1 MRALMISIKMTI
13 VLTILT
19 GMIYPLAMTGIANVL
34 FPHQAQGSLIERDGK
49 VVGSELIGQTFA
61 APGYFHGRPSAAG
74 DKGYDASNSSGS
86 NLGPTNKTLIS
97 TVQQRVKD
105 VVEAN
110 PGIDASQVP
119 IDLVTAS
126 GSGLDPEISPASA
139 EIQVARVAKARGIG
153 EDDVRLLIRQNT
165 RARYV
170 GIARRAR
177 RQRARGSTSRWTNCR
192 RRKRKPGPKSSM
204 LRGVEQIA

>member
-19 GMIYPLAMTGIANVL
+19 GIIYPLAMTGIANAL

-61 APGYFHGRPSAAG
+61 APGYFHSRPSAAG

-86 NLGPTNKTLIS
+86 NLGPTKKTLIS

-110 PGIDASQVP
+110 PGIDVSQVP

-139 EIQVARVAKARGIG
+139 DIQVARVAKARGIG

-170 GIARRAR
+170 GIVGEPGVNVLAVNLALDKLSPQKAQARAE
-177 RQRARGSTSRWTNCR
+177 
-192 RRKRKPGPKSSM
+192 K
-204 LRGVEQIA
+204 

>member
-13 VLTILT
+13 VLTILL
-19 GMIYPLAMTGIANVL
+19 GIIYPLAMTGVANVL

-61 APGYFHGRPSAAG
+61 APGYFHSRPSAAG

-110 PGIDASQVP
+110 PGIDAHQVP
-119 IDLVTAS
+119 MDLVTAS

-139 EIQVARVAKARGIG
+139 DIQVARIAKARGIG
-153 EDDVRLLIRQNT
+153 EDDVRLLIQQNT
-165 RARYV
+165 RSRYLGILGEPGVNVLTLNLALDKLSPSKAQAR
-170 GIARRAR
+170 
-177 RQRARGSTSRWTNCR
+177 
-192 RRKRKPGPKSSM
+192 
-204 LRGVEQIA
+204 VEK

>member
-13 VLTILT
+13 VLTILL
-19 GMIYPLAMTGIANVL
+19 GIIYPLAMTGAANLL

-61 APGYFHGRPSAAG
+61 APGYFHSRPSAAG

-86 NLGPTNKTLIS
+86 NLGPTNKTLIA

-110 PGIDASQVP
+110 PGIDVHQVP
-119 IDLVTAS
+119 MDLVTTS
-126 GSGLDPEISPASA
+126 GRGLDPEISPASA
-139 EIQVARVAKARGIG
+139 DIQVARIAKARGIG
-153 EDDVRLLIRQNT
+153 EDDVRLLVRQNT
-165 RARYV
+165 RSRYLGIVGEPGVNVLALNLALDKLSPPKAQAR
-170 GIARRAR
+170 
-177 RQRARGSTSRWTNCR
+177 
-192 RRKRKPGPKSSM
+192 
-204 LRGVEQIA
+204 VEK

>member
-13 VLTILT
+13 VLTILL
-19 GMIYPLAMTGIANVL
+19 GIIYPLAMTGVANVL

-49 VVGSELIGQTFA
+49 IVGSEIIGQTFA
-61 APGYFHGRPSAAG
+61 APGYFHSRPSAAG

-110 PGIDASQVP
+110 PGIDVHQVP
-119 IDLVTAS
+119 MDLVTTS

-139 EIQVARVAKARGIG
+139 DIQVARIAKARGIG
-153 EDDVRLLIRQNT
+153 EDDVRLLVRQNT
-165 RARYV
+165 RARYLGIV
-170 GIARRAR
+170 GEPGVNVLTLNLALDKLSPPKAQAR
-177 RQRARGSTSRWTNCR
+177 
-192 RRKRKPGPKSSM
+192 
-204 LRGVEQIA
+204 VEK

>member
-1 MRALMISIKMTI
+1 MRALMTSIKMTI

-19 GMIYPLAMTGIANVL
+19 GLIYPLAMTGIANVI

-105 VVEAN
+105 TIEAN
-110 PGIDASQVP
+110 PGIDAHQVP
-119 IDLVTAS
+119 IDLVTTS
-126 GSGLDPEISPASA
+126 GSGLDPEISPAAA
-139 EIQVARVAKARGIG
+139 EIQVARVAKARGLG
-153 EDDVRLLIRQNT
+153 EDDVRLLVQQNT
-165 RARYV
+165 RSRQLGLLGEPGVNVLTLNIALDKLSPPKVAQAR
-170 GIARRAR
+170 AE
-177 RQRARGSTSRWTNCR
+177 
-192 RRKRKPGPKSSM
+192 K
-204 LRGVEQIA
+204 

>member
-1 MRALMISIKMTI
+1 MRALMTAIKMTI

-19 GMIYPLAMTGIANVL
+19 GIIYPLAMTGIANVI

-110 PGIDASQVP
+110 PGIDAHQVP

-139 EIQVARVAKARGIG
+139 DIQVARVAKARGIG
-153 EDDVRLLIRQNT
+153 EDDVRLLVRQNT
-165 RARYV
+165 R
-170 GIARRAR
+170 IALTRRAGRAGSQRAR
-177 RQRARGSTSRWTNCR
+177 RSTWRSTNCR
-192 RRKRKPGPKSSM
+192 RRKRQARAEK
-204 LRGVEQIA
+204 

>member
-13 VLTILT
+13 VLTILV
-19 GMIYPLAMTGIANVL
+19 GIIYPLAMTGVANVL
-34 FPHQAQGSLIERDGK
+34 FPHQAQGSLIERNGK

-61 APGYFHGRPSAAG
+61 TPGYFHSRPSAAG

-110 PGIDASQVP
+110 PGIDVSQVP
-119 IDLVTAS
+119 MDLVTTS

-139 EIQVARVAKARGIG
+139 DIQVARIAKARGIG

-165 RARYV
+165 RSRYV
-170 GIARRAR
+170 GIV
-177 RQRARGSTSRWTNCR
+177 GE
-192 RRKRKPGPKSSM
+192 PGVNVLTLNLALDKLSPPKAQAKA
-204 LRGVEQIA
+204 EK

>member
-1 MRALMISIKMTI
+1 MRALITSIKMTI
-13 VLTILT
+13 VLTILL
-19 GMIYPLAMTGIANVL
+19 GIIYPLAITGMATIF
-34 FPHQAQGSLIERDGK
+34 FPHQAQGSLIVRDGK

-61 APGYFHGRPSAAG
+61 SAGYFHGRPSAAG

-97 TVQQRVKD
+97 SVQQRLKD

-110 PGIDASQVP
+110 PGTDPHQVP
-119 IDLVTAS
+119 IDLVTTS

-139 EIQVARVAKARGIG
+139 DIQVARVAKSRGIG

-165 RARYV
+165 RERYLGLLGEPGVNVLTLNLALDKLSPAKAQAR
-170 GIARRAR
+170 AE
-177 RQRARGSTSRWTNCR
+177 
-192 RRKRKPGPKSSM
+192 K
-204 LRGVEQIA
+204 